1 MLLTSLLVAT
11 VLQAPSTRST
21 PPADL
26 GPAVG
31 RPLPAF
37 EVRDQDGRSRDF
49 ASLTGPKGLVLVV
62 FRSADW

>member
-1 MLLTSLLVAT
+1 MLLTCLLVAIA
-11 VLQAPSTRST
+11 LQAPSTPST

-31 RPLPAF
+31 QPLPAF
-37 EVRDQDGRSRDF
+37 EVRNQDGRSRDF
-49 ASLTGPKGLVLVV
+49 ASLTGPKGLVLVF